1 MPDNGIKALN
11 TFFPTYQRRQ
21 IHVGIADRIFEDI
34 EVIGVLSGFG
44 ENLLIGELKIEEDVS
59 DGLGHSPEVMIDE
72 RENGRRLFNVHFLQ
86 IIKMKSN

>member
-1 MPDNGIKALN
+1 LN
-11 TFFPTYQRRQ
+11 TFVPTHQRRQ
-21 IHVGIADRIFEDI
+21 IHVGIGDDIFEDLK
-34 EVIGVLSGFG
+34 VIGVLSRFG

-72 RENGRRLFNVHFLQ
+72 RENGRRFLNVHFLQ